1 MHLSNTNTVHVIAPP
16 ESDVEATHLVF
27 ERFGEVASVAALP
40 DDASRV
46 SVSFFDVRSAE
57 RAVQA
62 LGASYCTPGP
72 QSGMRT
78 VFLPADAQFNDQD
91 FSGISDCQYDAAN
104 GCYIIGF
111 FDIRDAA
118 RYQTE
123 VAWKEVAD
131 AGDDTTPMPPGL
143 EPPPGLVEQA
153 PGANAPGWY
162 EPEGDVGLIM
172 PPGLEAAPVGPP
184 PGLPPPPGLEDLAAK
199 DPHYASEVASTATS
213 EEPVCR
219 VIVTGMPNKLLTDL
233 MMEAVLQQAGL
244 DSCVTGFSLKPG
256 KPVGEAIIS
265 FSSRMAA
272 EHCMTHFS
280 GCQWDQ
286 SGKGVSARVIS
297 SGQEKPAAKASKK
310 PAAGLSAKATAWEP
324 WQMDGQAPVLAF
336 EQSRPDTAISLLSAD
351 TPEFQPMLQAQP
363 FPSSTT
369 LSAKAPEFVPGK
381 QPQAMNDVEA
391 VPTPGVLEPRGVS
404 SDTST
409 EVGESE
415 DEKGTPRMLLANWQ
429 RAQGTTKPGPT
440 SVCTSFS

>member
-244 DSCVTGFSLKPG
+244 DSCVTSFTAKPG
-256 KPVGEAIIS
+256 KPVGEATIN
-265 FSSRMAA
+265 FSNHMAA
-272 EHCMTHFS
+272 EQCMSHFTDCLW
-280 GCQWDQ
+280 GQAQ
-286 SGKGVSARVIS
+286 KGVTAKLRRV
-297 SGQEKPAAKASKK
+297 
-310 PAAGLSAKATAWEP
+310 
-324 WQMDGQAPVLAF
+324 
-336 EQSRPDTAISLLSAD
+336 
-351 TPEFQPMLQAQP
+351 
-363 FPSSTT
+363 
-369 LSAKAPEFVPGK
+369 
-381 QPQAMNDVEA
+381 
-391 VPTPGVLEPRGVS
+391 
-404 SDTST
+404 
-409 EVGESE
+409 
-415 DEKGTPRMLLANWQ
+415 
-429 RAQGTTKPGPT
+429 
-440 SVCTSFS
+440 